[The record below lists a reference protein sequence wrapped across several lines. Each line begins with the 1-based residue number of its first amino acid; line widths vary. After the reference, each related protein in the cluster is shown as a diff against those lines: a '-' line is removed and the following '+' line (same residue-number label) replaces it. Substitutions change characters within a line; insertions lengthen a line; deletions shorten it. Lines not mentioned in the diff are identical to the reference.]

1 MVRDKKHHVVVE
13 VTVEATR
20 TEMENACCDEAVIQ
34 MLFSSN
40 AFVEYIGELS
50 MPGMD
55 ISGGNLPIY
64 VGQFQAKLKVL
75 EYQCCRQ
82 LDTCMGGRM
91 RKSLG
96 RAFTLWE
103 CHSRQSGFVA
113 KPILSKSMSPMTQVL
128 FSQCS

>member
-64 VGQFQAKLKVL
+64 VGQFQAKLKWGQA
-75 EYQCCRQ
+75 EIC
-82 LDTCMGGRM
+82 
-91 RKSLG
+91 
-96 RAFTLWE
+96 
-103 CHSRQSGFVA
+103 
-113 KPILSKSMSPMTQVL
+113 
-128 FSQCS
+128 